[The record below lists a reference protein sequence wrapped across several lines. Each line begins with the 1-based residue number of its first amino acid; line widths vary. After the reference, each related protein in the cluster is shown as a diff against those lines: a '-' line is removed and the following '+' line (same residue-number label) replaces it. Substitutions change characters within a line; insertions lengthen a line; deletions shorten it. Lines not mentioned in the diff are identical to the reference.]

1 MRKNIIKFAKIDS
14 TQNYAKKIAE
24 KSPSGT
30 IVVAQKQ
37 TQGRGRFERKWSSQ
51 KGGLYFSI
59 ILKPHI
65 DIKRY
70 PDKIPELTLKMAAAI
85 IDALKIEK
93 PKIFILTSE
102 EQNESKFSFCPNAVK
117 TKGLIPFIKPPN
129 DVMVRMRDEGRGTKY
144 KKIAGILTESSISDN
159 KIDWLVIGV
168 GVNINNKI
176 PKDLKKIA
184 VSLKEITKKKENIKK
199 IFNEIIK
206 RCESLVGFVA
216 DPSGSDVKTRCIPR
230 F

>member
-102 EQNESKFSFCPNAVK
+102 VVPEFLRIIIFYAQLIFIALHLQFAMQGLKTAIRIFFRNIINVK
-117 TKGLIPFIKPPN
+117 IHIIFKSIHCSGYNPFGLRAI
-129 DVMVRMRDEGRGTKY
+129 R
-144 KKIAGILTESSISDN
+144 ALAH
-159 KIDWLVIGV
+159 
-168 GVNINNKI
+168 NI
-176 PKDLKKIA
+176 
-184 VSLKEITKKKENIKK
+184 
-199 IFNEIIK
+199 
-206 RCESLVGFVA
+206 
-216 DPSGSDVKTRCIPR
+216 
-230 F
+230 